1 MRGLLLGALLLGGL
15 SHADDKLS
23 GEQVQM
29 IMSRMA
35 PMFTTLTVCISGNC
49 TAAFECGIP
58 PSFNKRPDGSIR
70 VFMDCD
76 EFPDFI
82 CANGVTLREHGNWCQ
97 LNYPS
102 GNYFR
107 VTLLNDGF
115 KIEDVK

>member
-35 PMFTTLTVCISGNC
+35 PMFTTMTVCISGKC
-49 TAAFECGIP
+49 TAECECGIP
-58 PSFNKRPDGSIR
+58 PSLFRRPDGSIQ

-76 EFPDFI
+76 KFPEFI
-82 CANGVTLREHGNWCQ
+82 CENGATLKRYGQSCQ
-97 LNYPS
+97 QNY
-102 GNYFR
+102 R
-107 VTLLNDGF
+107 ITLMNDGL